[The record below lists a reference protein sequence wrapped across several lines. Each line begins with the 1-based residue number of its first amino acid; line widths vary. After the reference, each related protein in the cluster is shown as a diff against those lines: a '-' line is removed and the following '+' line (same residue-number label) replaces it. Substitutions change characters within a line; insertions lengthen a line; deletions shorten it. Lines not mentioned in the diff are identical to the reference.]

1 MSIAACPSTGSR
13 NVGARR
19 SGDTMI
25 QLDLNDQEREVLIE
39 VLESYLSDLR
49 MEIADTDRMDFRDML
64 KARKQVLL
72 KVVEMLRP
80 ASVARE

>member
-1 MSIAACPSTGSR
+1 
-13 NVGARR
+13 
-19 SGDTMI
+19 MI